1 MAAAIDPDKVPDYIE
16 AVDKLHPILSEDF
29 GLYQELN
36 IPHLLTGQKLKKKYM
51 LMLKPPNR
59 TVILNYGPIP
69 GRPPSIFFSYPL
81 FLNIQRPYDKKRI
94 QLINQ
99 E

>member
-1 MAAAIDPDKVPDYIE
+1 MTAAVDPDKGIPNVIE
-16 AVDKLHPILSEDF
+16 DIDRLHPMLKEEF
-29 GLYQELN
+29 HLYQELN
-36 IPHLLTGQKLKKKYM
+36 LPNFVLGQKLKKKYM

-81 FLNIQRPYDKKRI
+81 FLNKQRPYDKERI
-94 QLINQ
+94 QFIK
-99 E
+99 